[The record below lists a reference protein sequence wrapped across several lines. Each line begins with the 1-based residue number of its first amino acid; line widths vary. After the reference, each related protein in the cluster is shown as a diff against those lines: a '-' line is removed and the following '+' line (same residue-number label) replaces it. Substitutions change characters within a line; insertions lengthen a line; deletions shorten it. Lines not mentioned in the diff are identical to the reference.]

1 MGRPVGRPPTPI
13 EKKRRTGNPGK
24 RALPDAGNLAP
35 VPAIEPMA
43 HERSVEQALED
54 VLGAGVHWIAST
66 DSMLVSLLREAVES
80 YAELRDD
87 PRSTAK
93 EIREARKEVS
103 DLLRDLG
110 FTPGERS
117 RLGLAEVKAASKL
130 EELRARRASS
140 SVAAE
145 VVDSGD

>member
-1 MGRPVGRPPTPI
+1 MARMGRPPTPI

-35 VPAIEPMA
+35 VAAIEPEA

-54 VLGAGVHWIAST
+54 VLGAGQHWIAVT
-66 DSMLVSLLREAVES
+66 DGILVSLLREAVES
-80 YAELRDD
+80 YADLRDD
-87 PRSTAK
+87 PKAAPK
-93 EIREARKEVS
+93 EVRNARKEVV

-145 VVDSGD
+145 VVDTSD